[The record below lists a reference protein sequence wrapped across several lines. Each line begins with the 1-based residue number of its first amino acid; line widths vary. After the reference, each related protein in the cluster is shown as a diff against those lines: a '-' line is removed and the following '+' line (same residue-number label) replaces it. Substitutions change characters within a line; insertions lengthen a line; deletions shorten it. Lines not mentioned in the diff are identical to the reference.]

1 MDTKSVKDAVHEA
14 TRFLKAAKAWHE
26 RMESFI
32 AATASKRLTYK
43 RLVA

>member
-1 MDTKSVKDAVHEA
+1 MTVD
-14 TRFLKAAKAWHE
+14 RIIE
-26 RMESFI
+26 RLESFI